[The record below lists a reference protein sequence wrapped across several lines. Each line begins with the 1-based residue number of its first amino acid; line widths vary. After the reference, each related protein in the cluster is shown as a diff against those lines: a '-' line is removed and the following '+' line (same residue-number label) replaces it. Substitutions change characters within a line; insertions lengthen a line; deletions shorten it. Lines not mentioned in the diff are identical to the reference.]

1 MSHISCHM
9 SHALKAAAETLTS
22 QKSFPPEAGAHLLAT
37 HSPEIFTLWPTNT
50 HMLETH
56 VHSLN
61 YGLFSFLTL
70 GRRVVVCTG
79 NTSQRRIR
87 KRKNKGRKT
96 VNRTAMRADGAGM
109 EVWVPGP
116 VPHPHY

>member
-1 MSHISCHM
+1 MHSKQQLRPLQARSHFPQ
-9 SHALKAAAETLTS
+9 KQGLTFWPLIP
-22 QKSFPPEAGAHLLAT
+22 QKCS
-37 HSPEIFTLWPTNT
+37 IFTVWPTNT

-70 GRRVVVCTG
+70 GRRAVVCTG

-96 VNRTAMRADGAGM
+96 VNRTAMRAEGAGM
-109 EVWVPGP
+109 EAWVPGP